1 VNEAAAGAGEIAA
14 NVVGVARAAQD
25 TTAGAAAARAAAQ
38 ELAGLAEE
46 LNLTVSRFVVDGSAR
61 LRRTPSVAVPTGA
74 GGLQRVAFG
83 SGGSG
88 GNGGT

>member
-1 VNEAAAGAGEIAA
+1 MAQ
-14 NVVGVARAAQD
+14 AAQD
-25 TTAGAAAARAAAQ
+25 RSAGAAAARAAAQ
-38 ELAGLAEE
+38 ELADLAEE
-46 LNLTVSRFVVDGSAR
+46 LNLTVSRFVVDGIGAAAAAR
-61 LRRTPSVAVPTGA
+61 RRSSVPTGA